1 MGWHEGIFSR
11 TGKVLVRTLGFLPP
25 HIVPQGLLS
34 KEKVRLRFTWS
45 TEWGSMLNKAITL
58 SLLSGSVLFCT
69 VGVLLRKLEGGLR
82 GISHVIVVSLYRS
95 QLIAYFYYEFIPSC
109 REEDGP
115 FTGFSVTL
123 LWGPISKHSRDITV
137 LVTSWLKISQLY

>member
-1 MGWHEGIFSR
+1 MRAF
-11 TGKVLVRTLGFLPP
+11 LVAQAKFWL
-25 HIVPQGLLS
+25 GLLDFCHLTLCL
-34 KEKVRLRFTWS
+34 KVFSARKKFDS
-45 TEWGSMLNKAITL
+45 DSHEAQEWGSMLNKAITL

-115 FTGFSVTL
+115 VPGFSVTL

-137 LVTSWLKISQLY
+137 VVTSWLKISRLY